1 MLPYLTLQDARPNL
15 LVLAERNGVL
25 LVGLLAFLAVLG
37 RVGGRRRG
45 VVRAGG
51 VGVREEL
58 AEVLRVGVGELLGDQ
73 SLVQGTQGVGPLA
86 GQRS

>member
-45 VVRAGG
+45 VVRAG